1 MIGVSPQPKKSHKQL
16 LSRNFSESRN
26 VQYNL
31 LLDVD

>member
-16 LSRNFSESRN
+16 LSRNFSESRI